1 MNASLKLK
9 EKEIDKKISVSLLS
23 DGFRKKTKDV
33 FVKNIIDDNDFIL
46 MVEKSDRKTGD
57 TIFINPIIGV
67 ADNFV
72 ERVYRELAAGIFDT
86 SKELVNTAVI
96 SLGYLMPENTY
107 RTWSFSVSD
116 NEFKTQQVIDDL
128 IYSVNAYAVSFIEK
142 KIKENKLIDVL
153 KDGTLGIQ
161 KSNYFKIPILYLKN
175 GMKEEGLKFAE
186 KILGEQRPTPKNPD
200 VAEPVFTS
208 YEEAFGYFR
217 RDKDVRF
224 YYCFSGYIRNYEKL

>member
-9 EKEIDKKISVSLLS
+9 EKEIDKKISISLLS
-23 DGFRKKTKDV
+23 NGFRKKTKDV
-33 FVKNIIDDNDFIL
+33 FVKSINDDNDFIIL
-46 MVEKSDRKTGD
+46 VEKSDRKTGD

-96 SLGYLMPENTY
+96 SLGYLMPEKTD
-107 RTWSFSVSD
+107 RTWSFSVRD
-116 NEFKTQQVIDDL
+116 DELKTQNIINDL
-128 IYSVNAYAVSFIEK
+128 LSSVNTYAFLKIEK
-142 KIKENKLIDVL
+142 LIKANKLTEAL
-153 KDGTLGIQ
+153 QNNTLGIQ
-161 KSNYFKIPILYLKN
+161 KSSYFKIPILFFKN
-175 GMKEEGLKFAE
+175 GMKEEGLEYAKSVLE
-186 KILGEQRPTPKNPD
+186 QQRPTPKNPD

-224 YYCFSGYIRNYEKL
+224 YYCFSSYINNYRKL